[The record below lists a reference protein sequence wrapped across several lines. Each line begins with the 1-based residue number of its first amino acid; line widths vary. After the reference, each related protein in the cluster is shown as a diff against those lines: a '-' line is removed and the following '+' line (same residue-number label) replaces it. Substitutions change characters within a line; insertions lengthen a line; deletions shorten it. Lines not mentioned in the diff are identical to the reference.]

1 MKDFA
6 GSINAESIIEIVAK
20 VVKPPSAIQD
30 CSIQVELHIE
40 QCFVVGASVP
50 VLPFQIA
57 DASRIVMNQSHEG
70 YATDVQLKEQ
80 EEENKEEGE
89 KE

>member
-6 GSINAESIIEIVAK
+6 GSITAESIVEIVAK
-20 VVKPPSAIQD
+20 VVKPPSAIKD

-50 VLPFQIA
+50 VLPF
-57 DASRIVMNQSHEG
+57 
-70 YATDVQLKEQ
+70 
-80 EEENKEEGE
+80 
-89 KE
+89 